1 MNSYSLVEYESF
13 HTGSILPEDVI
24 KISVKLHNIPL
35 YENKNGNA
43 VEHIMTIVESFDNN
57 IVRAKID
64 SHMQFVPNTKGE
76 NLTRGKIIEFT
87 RSNIKSWKRYDEDS
101 KQRAILEMSN
111 RLNKLPEEVLV
122 KLFMMT
128 PEQGEKYFEAYMN
141 TIYKI
146 R

>member
-35 YENKNGNA
+35 YENKTGNA
-43 VEHIMTIVESFDNN
+43 IEHIMTIVESFDNN
-57 IVRAKID
+57 IIRAKID

-76 NLTRGKIIEFT
+76 DLKRGKIIEFT
-87 RSNIKSWKRYDEDS
+87 RSNIKKWKRYDEES
-101 KQRAILEMSN
+101 KKQTILEMSN
-111 RLNKLPEEVLV
+111 ILNKLPEEVLV

-128 PEQGEKYFEAYMN
+128 PEQGEKYFETYVN